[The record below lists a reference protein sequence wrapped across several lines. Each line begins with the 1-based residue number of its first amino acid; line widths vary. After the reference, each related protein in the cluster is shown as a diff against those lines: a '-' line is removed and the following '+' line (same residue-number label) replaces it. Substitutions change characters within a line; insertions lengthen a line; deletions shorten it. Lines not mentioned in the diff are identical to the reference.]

1 MTAPILSQVKLNTL
15 VQLINS
21 YRENTDK
28 INLLNDLLAITY
40 LYRIKADTSRVN
52 TLLNIENTN
61 DKTPILRLDEN
72 PTPLKKQ
79 KVTFSDPPVISG
91 NIPQSILKENK

>member
-1 MTAPILSQVKLNTL
+1 MAVPTLSEIKLNTL
-15 VQLINS
+15 LQLINS
-21 YRENTDK
+21 YRENTGK

-52 TLLNIENTN
+52 ALLNIENNN
-61 DKTPILRLDEN
+61 DKTPILRLDDN
-72 PTPLKKQ
+72 PAPLKKQ